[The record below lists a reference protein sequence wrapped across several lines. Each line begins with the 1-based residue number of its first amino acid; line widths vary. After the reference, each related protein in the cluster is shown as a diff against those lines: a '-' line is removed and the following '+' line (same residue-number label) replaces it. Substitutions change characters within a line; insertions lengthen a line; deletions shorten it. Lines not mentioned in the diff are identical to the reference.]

1 MGRLHHAGSLQE
13 RAGFHCRART
23 ALRQTKIDFSITY
36 DNRLVETA
44 LKKYHSPVSQ

>member
-1 MGRLHHAGSLQE
+1 VLDSIAVLE
-13 RAGFHCRART
+13 P

-36 DNRLVETA
+36 DNKLVETA